1 MKKMTFIV
9 MAIAI
14 TLSSCSKDE
23 DAPVTSVDKI
33 VGTWGNYKDIDLTD
47 DSVITYDSSDVEN
60 QETYKADGSVKLL
73 GGTLDGKWEN
83 IGSGNY
89 KMTAFGLSFIFKVE
103 FIGDTEMVLRMD
115 TDEYYYKRIN

>member
-1 MKKMTFIV
+1 MKKITFIIL
-9 MAIAI
+9 AIAI

-23 DAPVTSVDKI
+23 DSPETSVDKI

-47 DSVITYDSSDVEN
+47 DSVTTYDPLDVTN
-60 QETYKADGSVKLL
+60 QETYKADGTVKLF
-73 GGTLDGKWEN
+73 GGTIDGTWEN
-83 IGSGNY
+83 TGNGNY
-89 KMTAFGLSFIFKVE
+89 KLTAIGIIFLAKVE